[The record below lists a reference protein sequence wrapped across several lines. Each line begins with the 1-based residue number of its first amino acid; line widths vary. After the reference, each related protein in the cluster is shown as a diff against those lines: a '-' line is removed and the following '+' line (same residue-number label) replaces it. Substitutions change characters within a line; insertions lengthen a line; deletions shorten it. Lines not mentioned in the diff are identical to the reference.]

1 MKYKLITS
9 ETLPGRVKVPEKSH
23 AVEKIR
29 LTFLSF
35 LVFAV
40 GIPSTQT
47 LNLVGELYVT
57 ELLLPLL
64 AVGVLIFGRSQVLRE
79 KIFWQ
84 FVIACFVMMLGYIIS
99 DLVAGTDSS
108 RYLRAWGRNLLLFTD
123 LIALAI
129 IVGSD
134 KRLIWWFVLGMATGS
149 LFFLALDGVTF
160 SDQWKIGYGQPLILM
175 MILLSYFL
183 PFRVT
188 IVGLIVFAVISIY
201 MDSRTLSAFC
211 LIVAGITYIRI
222 KKPGGFKL
230 NFLVLFKILTV
241 AIVLITLLNVLM
253 SQTQDEFSNRRES
266 SSTGRFA
273 ALGVGLVAISDS
285 PVLGHGSWGEGTEKY
300 ADMIY
305 KDLLPVMK
313 ELGRAKQ
320 WEKSDIFRPHSQLLQ
335 SWVEGGILAAIFFLF
350 LGYQII
356 VGLKQIILTRQLDYL
371 TPLYSFLLILSLWH
385 LIMSPYSGSHRMQ
398 IALAIAVL
406 CSLRLGRK
414 D

>member
-79 KIFWQ
+79 KVFWQ

-134 KRLIWWFVLGMATGS
+134 KRLIWWFVLGIATGS

-230 NFLVLFKILTV
+230 NFLVLFKIW
-241 AIVLITLLNVLM
+241 
-253 SQTQDEFSNRRES
+253 
-266 SSTGRFA
+266 
-273 ALGVGLVAISDS
+273 
-285 PVLGHGSWGEGTEKY
+285 P
-300 ADMIY
+300 
-305 KDLLPVMK
+305 
-313 ELGRAKQ
+313 
-320 WEKSDIFRPHSQLLQ
+320 
-335 SWVEGGILAAIFFLF
+335 
-350 LGYQII
+350 
-356 VGLKQIILTRQLDYL
+356 
-371 TPLYSFLLILSLWH
+371 
-385 LIMSPYSGSHRMQ
+385 
-398 IALAIAVL
+398 
-406 CSLRLGRK
+406 
-414 D
+414 